1 MYDAVFVIVEAFN
14 KLFKK
19 KPEVGES
26 LKRGPLFN
34 NGSRLDCY
42 ANYSN
47 NTWVTP
53 WEHGDKISKHL
64 RKVKE
69 EKKFYFRF
77 LSPVSLS
84 LSLTPLPEK
93 F

>member
-1 MYDAVFVIVEAFN
+1 MYDAVFVVVEAFN
-14 KLFKK
+14 KLLKK

-26 LKRGPLFN
+26 LRRGPLFN

-64 RKVKE
+64 RKVRIISHQMLLPPCLYNIMNDGAMIKE
-69 EKKFYFRF
+69 
-77 LSPVSLS
+77 
-84 LSLTPLPEK
+84 
-93 F
+93 

>member
-1 MYDAVFVIVEAFN
+1 MYDAVFVVVEAFN
-14 KLFKK
+14 KLLKK

-26 LKRGPLFN
+26 LRRGPLFN

-64 RKVKE
+64 RKVKN
-69 EKKFYFRF
+69 RF
-77 LSPVSLS
+77 NARTNEGIISESI
-84 LSLTPLPEK
+84 K
-93 F
+93 